1 MCTNTYLFKGRN
13 KINLKSYHLWVV
25 RFLVIY
31 YFYFL
36 VSTSNM
42 YYRYNKKVVQTTEN
56 LFENPKTQDPRQ
68 QGKRFKKRDRWTDK
82 KQENITL

>member
-1 MCTNTYLFKGRN
+1 
-13 KINLKSYHLWVV
+13 
-25 RFLVIY
+25 
-31 YFYFL
+31 
-36 VSTSNM
+36 M